1 MPIPVSSAIAAARKP
16 EPELVSDVVREALN
30 RCGTPIA
37 QSVLLFL
44 SEDFARQAPA
54 AVHAASR
61 TANCLQVAGC
71 TAPGVF
77 NQEDWVLDRPAA
89 CALVFGGGI
98 GLSPPGEHPG
108 APVITLATPQAAT
121 AHWLNS
127 VQRRLGLLSTDGS
140 GLNAGRVWGH
150 GKVSPEGR
158 FEAVLTGT
166 RSVVGASL
174 GLRIL
179 TAPAA
184 VSEVDGYEIA
194 FLGEQPALDSLLRE
208 LPPEMRE
215 QQRFPLH
222 LLAAGVISGDP
233 TRAIEDRRYTL
244 VPLITVNHEERRV
257 TLATRLETG
266 THVFWALRSAVA
278 AERDMRALVDT
289 LAADLGNPPDF
300 ALMFS
305 CMGRGPY
312 FFGGEERDL
321 AVVRER
327 FPSIPLA
334 GAYGSGE
341 IGCLSEGNRILHNAA
356 VLGLFTADV

>member
-30 RCGTPIA
+30 RCATPIA

-44 SEDFARQAPA
+44 TEDFARQAPA

-71 TAPGVF
+71 TAPGIF
-77 NQEDWVLDRPAA
+77 NQDDWVLDRPAA

-108 APVITLATPQAAT
+108 QPVITLATPQAAT
-121 AHWLNS
+121 AHWLNG
-127 VQRRLGLLSTDGS
+127 VRTRLGLISTDGS
-140 GLNAGRVWGH
+140 GLNAGRIWGH
-150 GKVSPEGR
+150 GKVSAEGR
-158 FEAVLTGT
+158 FEAVLTGAC
-166 RSVVGASL
+166 SAAGASL

-179 TAPAA
+179 TDPSA
-184 VSEVDGYEIA
+184 VTDVDGYELA
-194 FLGEQPALDSLLRE
+194 RLGEQPALDSLLRE

-215 QQRFPLH
+215 QVHFPLH
-222 LLAAGVISGDP
+222 LLAAGVVSGNP
-233 TRAIEDRRYTL
+233 ARAIEERRYTL
-244 VPLITVNHEERRV
+244 VPLITVNHEDRKV
-257 TLATRLETG
+257 TLATRLEPG
-266 THVFWALRSAVA
+266 SQVFWALRSAVA

-289 LAADLGNPPDF
+289 LAKDLGHPPDF

-321 AVVRER
+321 AVVKER
-327 FPSIPLA
+327 FPSMPLA
-334 GAYGSGE
+334 GAYGSGQ
-341 IGCLSEGNRILHNAA
+341 IACLSKGNRVLHNAA
-356 VLGLFTADV
+356 ILGLFAADV